1 LEFALLEL
9 ALLEFALLELA
20 LLLGAACRPDARR
33 RRRLRPRPLR
43 QPRRLG
49 RSGRRP
55 RRGRAR
61 RRRLRQEICSDL
73 ARRLVMPNPKARRP
87 TVTRTATTAAQ
98 LQRMALAI
106 TLAALTS
113 LVSLGGADLQGLKS
127 AGLTGTPPPNAALI
141 KQLLDTLASNWL
153 WLVGTG
159 VGLVLVLLAGML
171 AFGSRSAPDVLF
183 RVIAGIG
190 LILVVIPTALA

>member
-1 LEFALLEL
+1 MINDPATRRARVSATALLVAVAFL
-9 ALLEFALLELA
+9 SS
-20 LLLGAACRPDARR
+20 P
-33 RRRLRPRPLR
+33 
-43 QPRRLG
+43 
-49 RSGRRP
+49 
-55 RRGRAR
+55 
-61 RRRLRQEICSDL
+61 
-73 ARRLVMPNPKARRP
+73 
-87 TVTRTATTAAQ
+87 TAAP
-98 LQRMALAI
+98 A
-106 TLAALTS
+106 
-113 LVSLGGADLQGLKS
+113 LQGLKS